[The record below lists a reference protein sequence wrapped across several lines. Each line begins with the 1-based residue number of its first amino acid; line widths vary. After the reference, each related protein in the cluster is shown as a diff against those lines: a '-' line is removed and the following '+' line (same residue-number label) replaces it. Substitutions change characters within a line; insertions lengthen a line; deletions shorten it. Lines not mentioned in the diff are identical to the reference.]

1 MSYGPNP
8 WQQLHWDARAA
19 VNFMT
24 GGAGSGLIVFSALAG
39 GPLWAWLIGA
49 ALIAAGLLS
58 VAMEIGR
65 PLRSLNVYINPRTS
79 WMSREAIAALVLFAG
94 VAGVWFGVP
103 MAPAL
108 AALAALVFVYCQGQM
123 LRRAK
128 GIQAWREPRIVP
140 LVIATGLAEGGGL
153 WLVTAGG
160 DANWLVWA
168 LLGALLLARWALWR
182 AWRARLAKAPR
193 RALEQID
200 RAGSRFI
207 AGTLLALA
215 AVLLALVA
223 PATALGGVLLPLAA
237 WLAGLFALAGGWW
250 FKFTL
255 ITRAAFNQGFAIPHL
270 PVRGARRG

>member
-24 GGAGSGLIVFSALAG
+24 GGAGSGLIVFGALAG
-39 GPLWAWLIGA
+39 GPRWAWLIGA

>member
-39 GPLWAWLIGA
+39 GPRWAWLIGA

>member
-200 RAGSRFI
+200 RAGSRFL

-215 AVLLALVA
+215 AVLPALVA